1 MVFRYFLVALIG
13 YLLGSIPMGL
23 LISKLWGVDVRR
35 VGSGRTGGTNVYRAA
50 GIGPAILT
58 ALLDASKGALAV
70 LIARM
75 VLSSPSAM
83 VIAGLGAVIGH
94 NWSLYIGFRGGAGT
108 APNLGALLLLSPIT
122 VFIAGPLGLIAIALT
137 RYASVGSM
145 VISTLTAVALVVL
158 VLSGQLPREYLLYA
172 VGQAALI
179 FYALRPNI
187 QRLRAGTERR
197 LDWEWGEQNQ
207 V

>member
-1 MVFRYFLVALIG
+1 
-13 YLLGSIPMGL
+13 MGL
-23 LISKLWGVDVRR
+23 LIGKWCGVDVRQL
-35 VGSGRTGGTNVYRAA
+35 GSGRTGGTNVYRAA

-58 ALLDASKGALAV
+58 ALLDIAKGALAV

-75 VLSSPSAM
+75 ILPSPSAM
-83 VIAGLGAVIGH
+83 VLAGLGAVMGH
-94 NWSLYIGFRGGAGT
+94 NWSCYIRFRGGAGT
-108 APNLGALLLLSPIT
+108 APSLGALLLLSPLT
-122 VFIAGPLGLIAIALT
+122 FFIATPLGLIALVLS

-145 VISTLTAVALVVL
+145 VISILAALSL
-158 VLSGQLPREYLLYA
+158 VILILSGRLPREYLLYA

-197 LDWEWGEQNQ
+197 LG
-207 V
+207 

>member
-1 MVFRYFLVALIG
+1 MIFRYFLVALIG
-13 YLLGSIPMGL
+13 YLIGSIPMGL
-23 LISKLWGVDVRR
+23 LIGKWCGVDVRQL
-35 VGSGRTGGTNVYRAA
+35 GSGRTGGTNVYRAA

-58 ALLDASKGALAV
+58 ALLDIAKGALAV

-75 VLSSPSAM
+75 ILPSPSAM
-83 VIAGLGAVIGH
+83 VLAGLGAVMGH
-94 NWSLYIGFRGGAGT
+94 NWSCYIRFRGGAGT
-108 APNLGALLLLSPIT
+108 APSLGALLLLSPLT
-122 VFIAGPLGLIAIALT
+122 FFIATPLGLIALVLS

-145 VISTLTAVALVVL
+145 VISILAALSL
-158 VLSGQLPREYLLYA
+158 VILILSGRLPREYLLYA

-197 LDWEWGEQNQ
+197 LG
-207 V
+207 